1 MRFFDTLENV
11 YFYGMDAIMIE
22 KAANAIADKHRL
34 SILLAA
40 SRQSAIQCCEI
51 TELTGLS
58 QPTVSHHIKIL
69 VDSGVLIYDKTGR
82 TVQLTINKE
91 MMKYVSSFFDKL
103 S

>member
-1 MRFFDTLENV
+1 
-11 YFYGMDAIMIE
+11 MDAVIVE

-40 SRQSAIQCCEI
+40 AQQPTIQCCAI

-82 TVQLTINKE
+82 TVQLTINRE
-91 MMKYVSSFFDKL
+91 MMKHLSTFFDKL

>member
-1 MRFFDTLENV
+1 
-11 YFYGMDAIMIE
+11 MDAGIVE

-40 SRQSAIQCCEI
+40 AQQPTIQCCAI
-51 TELTGLS
+51 TSLTGLS

-69 VDSGVLIYDKTGR
+69 VDSGILIYDKTGR
-82 TVQLTINKE
+82 TVQLTVNKD
-91 MMKYVSSFFDKL
+91 MMKDLSTFFGRL

>member
-1 MRFFDTLENV
+1 ML
-11 YFYGMDAIMIE
+11 YFYRMDAVMIE

-34 SILLAA
+34 SILMAA
-40 SRQSAIQCCEI
+40 FRQSAIQCCQI

-69 VDSGVLIYDKTGR
+69 VDSGILIYDKTGR
-82 TVQLTINKE
+82 SVQLTINKE
-91 MMKYVSSFFDKL
+91 MMKELSSFFLEL

>member
-1 MRFFDTLENV
+1 
-11 YFYGMDAIMIE
+11 MDAVLIE

-34 SILLAA
+34 SIVLAA
-40 SRQSAIQCCEI
+40 ARQSAIQCCEI

-82 TVQLTINKE
+82 NVQLTINKD
-91 MMKYVSSFFDKL
+91 MMKVLSTFFEQL

>member
-1 MRFFDTLENV
+1 
-11 YFYGMDAIMIE
+11 MDAIMIE

-91 MMKYVSSFFDKL
+91 MMRVLSTFFDKL

>member
-1 MRFFDTLENV
+1 
-11 YFYGMDAIMIE
+11 MDAIMIE

-91 MMKYVSSFFDKL
+91 MMKYLSSFFDKL

>member
-1 MRFFDTLENV
+1 MKSKIL
-11 YFYGMDAIMIE
+11 YFYYMDAVMVE

-40 SRQSAIQCCEI
+40 AQQTAIQCCAI

-91 MMKYVSSFFDKL
+91 MMKYLSVFFERL

>member
-1 MRFFDTLENV
+1 
-11 YFYGMDAIMIE
+11 MDAILIE

-34 SILLAA
+34 SIVLAA
-40 SRQSAIQCCEI
+40 ARQSAIQCCEI

-82 TVQLTINKE
+82 TVQLTINKD
-91 MMKYVSSFFDKL
+91 MMKFLSTFFLQL

>member
-1 MRFFDTLENV
+1 
-11 YFYGMDAIMIE
+11 MDAVMVE

-34 SILLAA
+34 SIIMAA
-40 SRQSAIQCCEI
+40 SQQTAIQCCAI
-51 TELTGLS
+51 TALTGLS

-82 TVQLTINKE
+82 NVQLTINKE
-91 MMKYVSSFFDKL
+91 MMKYLSSFFLKL